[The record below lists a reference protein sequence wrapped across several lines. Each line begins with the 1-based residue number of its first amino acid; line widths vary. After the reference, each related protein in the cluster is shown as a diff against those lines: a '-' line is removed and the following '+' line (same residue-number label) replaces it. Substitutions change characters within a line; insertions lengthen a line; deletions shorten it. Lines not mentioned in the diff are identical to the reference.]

1 MSENTALNTEQDT
14 VLNGVNVTQLI
25 DTIELV
31 KENAEIAKFKFRNHN
46 KWMVGGQNR
55 STIDGFYGAMEEH
68 TRETPFVMDNDEPP
82 VLLGTDKGA
91 NPVEQVLHGL
101 AGCITTTTVYY
112 AAAKGIKVDEM
123 ETTFEGDLDLRGFL
137 GLPDRTRN
145 GYEEIRVTVRIKAD
159 ATDEE
164 IEELVELAERRSPV
178 FDIVSN
184 PVPVK
189 VTMER
194 M

>member
-1 MSENTALNTEQDT
+1 MSEQTAVNTEQDT
-14 VLNGVNVTQLI
+14 VLNGVNVTQLFG
-25 DTIELV
+25 TIELV
-31 KENAEIAKFKFRNHN
+31 KENPDIAKFKFRNHN
-46 KWMVGGQNR
+46 KWMMGGHNR
-55 STIDGFYGAMEEH
+55 STIDGYYGAMEEH

-112 AAAKGIKVDEM
+112 AAAKGITIHEM

-145 GYEEIRVTVRIKAD
+145 GYEEIRISVRVKAD
-159 ATDEE
+159 ATEEE
-164 IEELVELAERRSPV
+164 IMELVELAEKRSPV

-189 VTMER
+189 VTVVK
-194 M
+194 